1 MISLARSLLM
11 DKATDREE
19 VPPTPES
26 LAAITRNYRALRP
39 VAALGMLQFARFT
52 ASGVEHIPRQGPVVV
67 ITNHVALYDALH
79 INYVARRP
87 VIFLTASALFN
98 GSLRARFLQSMGMVS
113 KRKFTPD
120 ARAIRTLRTW
130 IDSGAAVGVFPE
142 GERSWDGQP
151 LPMVPGIGKLI
162 RFLGVPVVTGRIHNG
177 DRHWPRW
184 ATYRRWGRVH
194 VEFDP
199 PVEFGRRDD
208 PDAIA
213 AHIQGRITL
222 APEQVQRWPVRGRNL
237 AAGLSN
243 ILFRCPACQ
252 APEALAEQGDE
263 VCCTAC
269 SARWRIDTAGL
280 LHAVSGKAEDL
291 LLTDEVPRLQRLV
304 VQGWTP
310 TEQAPILMESRP
322 GRLLDRSG
330 PREVELGRGQL
341 VLTREGVRFQADACC
356 PPILDLPFSE
366 LRAVT
371 IEESR
376 RLWLMT
382 ADRIYEPDLPQD
394 SIVKWGWIA
403 ERWRR
408 AASPEAAR

>member
-1 MISLARSLLM
+1 MIPLVRSLLA
-11 DKATDREE
+11 DSADEIPE
-19 VPPTPES
+19 VAPTPES
-26 LAAITRNYRALRP
+26 LALVTRQYRTLRP
-39 VAALGMLQFARFT
+39 ACGLGLWRVARFT
-52 ASGVEHIPRQGPVVV
+52 ASGVEHIPRTGPVVI

-87 VIFLTASALFN
+87 VIFLTSSALFN
-98 GSLRARFLQSMGMVS
+98 GSLRARFLQSMGMIP

-120 ARAIRTLRTW
+120 ARAIRLMRAW
-130 IDSGAAVGVFPE
+130 VESGAAVGVFPE

-162 RFLGVPVVTGRIHNG
+162 RFLGAPVVTGRIHNG

-184 ATYRRWGRVH
+184 AVNRRWGRVH
-194 VEFDP
+194 AEFDA
-199 PVEFGRRDD
+199 PVTFGRRDD

-213 AHIQGRITL
+213 AHILSRITL
-222 APEQVQRWPVRGRNL
+222 SPEQVQRWPVRGRAL

-243 ILFRCPACQ
+243 LLFRCPACE
-252 APEALAEQGDE
+252 APEALREAQHQIH
-263 VCCTAC
+263 CTAC
-269 SARWRIDTAGL
+269 GAAWRIDTAGL
-280 LHAVSGKAEDL
+280 LHAVGGPAHDTA
-291 LLTDEVPRLQRLV
+291 LTAEVPRLQRAV
-304 VQGWTP
+304 AEGWTP
-310 TEQAPILMESRP
+310 TDHQDTLLESQP

-330 PREVELGRGQL
+330 PQAVTLGQGRLHLSRSGLRFHDGQHTL
-341 VLTREGVRFQADACC
+341 
-356 PPILDLPFSE
+356 LDLPFSQI
-366 LRAVT
+366 RAVT

-382 ADRIYEPDLPQD
+382 ADRIYEPDLPLD

-408 AASPEAAR
+408 AASPETGA